1 MLSVMPYVLATEY
14 TTAVTIT
21 SGSIATPETVRAA
34 LEPAARCVRPA
45 VTRGNGTMAL
55 P

>member
-14 TTAVTIT
+14 TTAVTII
-21 SGSIATPETVRAA
+21 SGSIATPETVRA
-34 LEPAARCVRPA
+34 LGPAARCVRHA
-45 VTRGNGTMAL
+45 AARGNGTMAL